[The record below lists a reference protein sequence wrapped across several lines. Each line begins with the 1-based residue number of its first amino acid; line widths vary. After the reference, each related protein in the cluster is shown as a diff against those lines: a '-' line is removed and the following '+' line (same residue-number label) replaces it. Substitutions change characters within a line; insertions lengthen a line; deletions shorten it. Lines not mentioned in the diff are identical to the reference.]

1 MKFTDEQLM
10 LYADGTLDRKT
21 TSEIEKALKKDK
33 KLFDRILTFK
43 LANEAM
49 FDFVEEQETM
59 SSEFFKELQQTEK
72 KTLEQQTEKKKP
84 GSESIVSRFIKGVM
98 NFDPLPTGF
107 ASAAAAGFALIITF
121 QVQTSNNENL
131 ARDFF
136 ASMERTDSY
145 TETDKQKRETIVV
158 ANIKEYASE
167 VITRGDDKEITE
179 DNIADD
185 FGNDGFTVNCLFRR

>member
-1 MKFTDEQLM
+1 MKFTVEQLM

-136 ASMERTDSY
+136 ASMERVDSY
-145 TETDKQKRETIVV
+145 TETDKQKREQLLLLIL
-158 ANIKEYASE
+158 KSMHP
-167 VITRGDDKEITE
+167 K
-179 DNIADD
+179 
-185 FGNDGFTVNCLFRR
+185 